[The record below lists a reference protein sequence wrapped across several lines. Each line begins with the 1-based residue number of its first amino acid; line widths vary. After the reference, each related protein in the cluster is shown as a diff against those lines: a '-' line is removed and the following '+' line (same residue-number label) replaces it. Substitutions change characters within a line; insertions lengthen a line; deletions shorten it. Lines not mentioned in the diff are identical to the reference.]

1 LCAESEAIPALSI
14 PTRTACDKIITNRN
28 YRAPAL
34 RESCDTVSVGA
45 AAMTEVRHVNARTVW
60 VAKDDGSDIIR
71 ADAITGVGR
80 DYNGYITARLAGE
93 GSAVTLV
100 ASGGPP
106 TPVNFHRQ
114 LISIAAE
121 LSHAAEASVVRP
133 VCDEQSGWH
142 WVNEPV

>member
-1 LCAESEAIPALSI
+1 
-14 PTRTACDKIITNRN
+14 
-28 YRAPAL
+28 
-34 RESCDTVSVGA
+34 
-45 AAMTEVRHVNARTVW
+45 MTEVRHVNARTVW

-100 ASGGPP
+100 ASGVPP
-106 TPVNFHRQ
+106 TPVDFHRQ
-114 LISIAAE
+114 LIRIAAE

-133 VCDEQSGWH
+133 VWDEQSGWH